1 MTARS
6 WDAAATPS
14 AATRDATLKQR
25 AREIAREDQAP
36 APQDQLE
43 CMVFQLASE
52 TYAIETRYV
61 REVHPLKD
69 LTPIPCTPSFVLGV
83 INVRGQLCPMVEL
96 KHLLGAPARGL
107 TNATRAVIIH
117 DATMEFGIVADAI
130 LGVRWVETAD
140 ILPAPATLFG
150 VDLGFLRGFTRDQVV
165 ILDAGAIL
173 AHPGIVVNEEVSG

>member
-1 MTARS
+1 MHGF
-6 WDAAATPS
+6 S
-14 AATRDATLKQR
+14 AS
-25 AREIAREDQAP
+25 
-36 APQDQLE
+36 
-43 CMVFQLASE
+43 SE
-52 TYAIETRYV
+52 TYAIEMRYV

-69 LTPIPCTPSFVLGV
+69 LTPIPCTPAFVLGV

-130 LGVRWVETAD
+130 LGVRSVATAD

-150 VDLGFLRGFTRDQVV
+150 VDSWVPARFHPRSSRDFRCRRHSCSPRDRRERRGERLT
-165 ILDAGAIL
+165 GASGGL
-173 AHPGIVVNEEVSG
+173 FQKLVNGRNLSEVP